1 MAINRQKLKL
11 LYLMRMLE
19 EETDAERGLTMAQI
33 IGKLEAL
40 GISAERKSIYRD
52 IEALREFG
60 VDVRTYQRAPVEYAV
75 EHRAFAFAEL
85 QLLVDAVQSSR
96 FLTQRKSDALVE
108 GVKQLASRRQRALLD
123 KRVHV
128 EGRIKMQNESVFGS
142 VDRIQEAIA
151 LKRRISFVYF
161 KYDAAKRKALQHNG
175 ERYIETPVQLVYAEG
190 YYYLVVFNEKHDDF
204 ANYRVDRMDR
214 IEVLDEPAL
223 KNERIATFDAR
234 ELESRAFGMYSGE
247 PVAATLLVD
256 EEVMGAVIDRFG
268 KDVESVP
275 TGERRARVYATVM
288 KSPVL
293 FGWLA
298 QFGGRVRIEK
308 PTALAQEYRA
318 YLPGAPTVLRF
329 EDCDL
334 AAFVM
339 RAPHI
344 ALHVGSLET
353 DAPVAG
359 LRWKS
364 LRPCSYAIGRQVS
377 DLVFCTDENGLL
389 VELEIVLDDGG
400 RLVVG
405 GGRPACEHDE
415 EAMPQA
421 V

>member
-85 QLLVDAVQSSR
+85 QLLVD
-96 FLTQRKSDALVE
+96 
-108 GVKQLASRRQRALLD
+108 
-123 KRVHV
+123 
-128 EGRIKMQNESVFGS
+128 
-142 VDRIQEAIA
+142 IA

-234 ELESRAFGMYSGE
+234 ELESRAFGMYSGD

-275 TGERRARVYATVM
+275 TGEKQARVYATVM

-318 YLPGAPTVLRF
+318 YL
-329 EDCDL
+329 EDIV
-334 AAFVM
+334 AAY
-339 RAPHI
+339 
-344 ALHVGSLET
+344 E
-353 DAPVAG
+353 
-359 LRWKS
+359 
-364 LRPCSYAIGRQVS
+364 
-377 DLVFCTDENGLL
+377 
-389 VELEIVLDDGG
+389 
-400 RLVVG
+400 
-405 GGRPACEHDE
+405 
-415 EAMPQA
+415 
-421 V
+421 

>member
-256 EEVMGAVIDRFG
+256 EEVMRLAEDYV
-268 KDVESVP
+268 
-275 TGERRARVYATVM
+275 AR
-288 KSPVL
+288 L
-293 FGWLA
+293 
-298 QFGGRVRIEK
+298 
-308 PTALAQEYRA
+308 
-318 YLPGAPTVLRF
+318 
-329 EDCDL
+329 
-334 AAFVM
+334 
-339 RAPHI
+339 
-344 ALHVGSLET
+344 
-353 DAPVAG
+353 
-359 LRWKS
+359 
-364 LRPCSYAIGRQVS
+364 
-377 DLVFCTDENGLL
+377 
-389 VELEIVLDDGG
+389 
-400 RLVVG
+400 
-405 GGRPACEHDE
+405 
-415 EAMPQA
+415 
-421 V
+421 

>member
-60 VDVRTYQRAPVEYAV
+60 LDVRTYQRAPVEYAV

-128 EGRIKMQNESVFGS
+128 EGRIKMQNESVF
-142 VDRIQEAIA
+142 
-151 LKRRISFVYF
+151 
-161 KYDAAKRKALQHNG
+161 
-175 ERYIETPVQLVYAEG
+175 
-190 YYYLVVFNEKHDDF
+190 
-204 ANYRVDRMDR
+204 
-214 IEVLDEPAL
+214 

-275 TGERRARVYATVM
+275 TGEKQARVYATVM

-318 YLPGAPTVLRF
+318 YL
-329 EDCDL
+329 EDIV
-334 AAFVM
+334 AAY
-339 RAPHI
+339 
-344 ALHVGSLET
+344 E
-353 DAPVAG
+353 
-359 LRWKS
+359 
-364 LRPCSYAIGRQVS
+364 
-377 DLVFCTDENGLL
+377 
-389 VELEIVLDDGG
+389 
-400 RLVVG
+400 
-405 GGRPACEHDE
+405 
-415 EAMPQA
+415 
-421 V
+421 

>member
-1 MAINRQKLKL
+1 MSSQPLKQL
-11 LYLMRMLE
+11 NHVFGYFIEVSNSYKQMVPETYIRKQTLTSGERYITQELKELE
-19 EETDAERGLTMAQI
+19 NKILGAHERLI
-33 IGKLEAL
+33 AL
-40 GISAERKSIYRD
+40 
-52 IEALREFG
+52 
-60 VDVRTYQRAPVEYAV
+60 
-75 EHRAFAFAEL
+75 EHRLFAEL
-85 QLLVDAVQSSR
+85 LEKIGGQL
-96 FLTQRKSDALVE
+96 
-108 GVKQLASRRQRALLD
+108 
-123 KRVHV
+123 
-128 EGRIKMQNESVFGS
+128 
-142 VDRIQEAIA
+142 DRIQEAIA

-234 ELESRAFGMYSGE
+234 ELESRAFGMYSGD

-275 TGERRARVYATVM
+275 TGEKQARVYATVM

-318 YLPGAPTVLRF
+318 YL
-329 EDCDL
+329 EDIV
-334 AAFVM
+334 AAY
-339 RAPHI
+339 
-344 ALHVGSLET
+344 E
-353 DAPVAG
+353 
-359 LRWKS
+359 
-364 LRPCSYAIGRQVS
+364 
-377 DLVFCTDENGLL
+377 
-389 VELEIVLDDGG
+389 
-400 RLVVG
+400 
-405 GGRPACEHDE
+405 
-415 EAMPQA
+415 
-421 V
+421 

>member
-1 MAINRQKLKL
+1 MAGESQKLKL
-11 LYLMRMLE
+11 LNLAKMLYE
-19 EETDAERGLTMAQI
+19 RTDESHGLTCPEI
-33 IGKLEAL
+33 IAGLAEA
-40 GISAERKSIYRD
+40 GIEAERKSVYRD
-52 IEALREFG
+52 LDALRDFG
-60 VDVRTYQRAPVEYAV
+60 LDIAKLPTYPVSYALVSRTFTA
-75 EHRAFAFAEL
+75 AEL
-85 QLLVDAVQSSR
+85 MLLTDAVQSSR
-96 FLTQRKSDALVE
+96 FLTVRMAHRLTE
-108 GVKQLASRRQRALLD
+108 GLASLGSCHQAAALS
-123 KRVHV
+123 KNVHV

-214 IEVLDEPAL
+214 IEVLDEPAI

-256 EEVMGAVIDRFG
+256 EEIMGAVIDRFG

-275 TGERRARVYATVM
+275 TGEKQARVYATVM

-318 YLPGAPTVLRF
+318 YL
-329 EDCDL
+329 EDIV
-334 AAFVM
+334 AAY
-339 RAPHI
+339 
-344 ALHVGSLET
+344 E
-353 DAPVAG
+353 
-359 LRWKS
+359 
-364 LRPCSYAIGRQVS
+364 
-377 DLVFCTDENGLL
+377 
-389 VELEIVLDDGG
+389 
-400 RLVVG
+400 
-405 GGRPACEHDE
+405 
-415 EAMPQA
+415 
-421 V
+421 

>member
-1 MAINRQKLKL
+1 M
-11 LYLMRMLE
+11 
-19 EETDAERGLTMAQI
+19 
-33 IGKLEAL
+33 
-40 GISAERKSIYRD
+40 
-52 IEALREFG
+52 
-60 VDVRTYQRAPVEYAV
+60 
-75 EHRAFAFAEL
+75 
-85 QLLVDAVQSSR
+85 
-96 FLTQRKSDALVE
+96 
-108 GVKQLASRRQRALLD
+108 
-123 KRVHV
+123 
-128 EGRIKMQNESVFGS
+128 FGS

-275 TGERRARVYATVM
+275 TGEKQARVYATVM

-318 YLPGAPTVLRF
+318 YL
-329 EDCDL
+329 EDIV
-334 AAFVM
+334 AAY
-339 RAPHI
+339 
-344 ALHVGSLET
+344 E
-353 DAPVAG
+353 
-359 LRWKS
+359 
-364 LRPCSYAIGRQVS
+364 
-377 DLVFCTDENGLL
+377 
-389 VELEIVLDDGG
+389 
-400 RLVVG
+400 
-405 GGRPACEHDE
+405 
-415 EAMPQA
+415 
-421 V
+421 

>member
-234 ELESRAFGMYSGE
+234 ELESRAFGM
-247 PVAATLLVD
+247 D

-275 TGERRARVYATVM
+275 TGEKQARVYATVM

-318 YLPGAPTVLRF
+318 YL
-329 EDCDL
+329 EDIV
-334 AAFVM
+334 AAY
-339 RAPHI
+339 
-344 ALHVGSLET
+344 E
-353 DAPVAG
+353 
-359 LRWKS
+359 
-364 LRPCSYAIGRQVS
+364 
-377 DLVFCTDENGLL
+377 
-389 VELEIVLDDGG
+389 
-400 RLVVG
+400 
-405 GGRPACEHDE
+405 
-415 EAMPQA
+415 
-421 V
+421 

>member
-175 ERYIETPVQLVYAEG
+175 ER
-190 YYYLVVFNEKHDDF
+190 
-204 ANYRVDRMDR
+204 
-214 IEVLDEPAL
+214 
-223 KNERIATFDAR
+223 DAR
-234 ELESRAFGMYSGE
+234 AARVRGRLLLPGRVQREARRFRELPRGPHGPHRGAGRARDQKRAHRH
-247 PVAATLLVD
+247 V
-256 EEVMGAVIDRFG
+256 
-268 KDVESVP
+268 
-275 TGERRARVYATVM
+275 RRARAGKPRVRHVQRRAGGGHAV
-288 KSPVL
+288 
-293 FGWLA
+293 
-298 QFGGRVRIEK
+298 GGRGGHGRGHRPVRQGRGVGADGGEAGARVRHGDEE
-308 PTALAQEYRA
+308 PRA
-318 YLPGAPTVLRF
+318 VR
-329 EDCDL
+329 
-334 AAFVM
+334 
-339 RAPHI
+339 
-344 ALHVGSLET
+344 
-353 DAPVAG
+353 VAG
-359 LRWKS
+359 SVW
-364 LRPCSYAIGRQVS
+364 RPRPHREADRTGAGVP
-377 DLVFCTDENGLL
+377 
-389 VELEIVLDDGG
+389 
-400 RLVVG
+400 RL
-405 GGRPACEHDE
+405 P
-415 EAMPQA
+415 
-421 V
+421 

>member
-60 VDVRTYQRAPVEYAV
+60 VDVRIYQRAPVEYAV

-275 TGERRARVYATVM
+275 TGEKQARVYATVM

-318 YLPGAPTVLRF
+318 YL
-329 EDCDL
+329 EDIV
-334 AAFVM
+334 AAY
-339 RAPHI
+339 
-344 ALHVGSLET
+344 E
-353 DAPVAG
+353 
-359 LRWKS
+359 
-364 LRPCSYAIGRQVS
+364 
-377 DLVFCTDENGLL
+377 
-389 VELEIVLDDGG
+389 
-400 RLVVG
+400 
-405 GGRPACEHDE
+405 
-415 EAMPQA
+415 
-421 V
+421 